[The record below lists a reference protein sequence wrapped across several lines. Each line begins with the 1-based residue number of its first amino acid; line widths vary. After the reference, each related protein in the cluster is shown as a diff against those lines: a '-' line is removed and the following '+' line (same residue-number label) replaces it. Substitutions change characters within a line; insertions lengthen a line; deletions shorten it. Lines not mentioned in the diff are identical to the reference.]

1 MPGWGGTAGTER
13 GAHAMSRVLI
23 VDDEPQLLRALSIT
37 LRAFDYEV
45 HTSTNGAEALVCAAR
60 QRLDLVILDLGLPD
74 MAGTTVIQGLRTW
87 TTVPIIVLSGR
98 TDPAAKTE
106 ALDLGADDYVTKP
119 FAMDELNARIRAALR
134 RGATE
139 PARPTAHRIG
149 DWVIDLAAHTVTGP
163 DPGRSAG
170 TPAAEPATEPAAEPA
185 AEPSSEPERPHLTPT
200 EWKLLEILLAHPGKL
215 VASTHLLTEVWGA
228 GHEHATNYL
237 RIYLWQL
244 RAKLEPVPSRPRY
257 LITEPGM
264 GYRYQP

>member
-1 MPGWGGTAGTER
+1 
-13 GAHAMSRVLI
+13 MSRVLI

-45 HTSTNGAEALVCAAR
+45 ATSSNGAEALVCAAR

-74 MAGTTVIQGLRTW
+74 MAGTTVIRELRAW

-119 FAMDELNARIRAALR
+119 FAMDELSARIRAALR

-149 DWVIDLAAHTVTGP
+149 DWVIDLAAHTVTRP
-163 DPGRSAG
+163 DPAPESAG
-170 TPAAEPATEPAAEPA
+170 
-185 AEPSSEPERPHLTPT
+185 EPERPHLTPT
-200 EWKLLEILLAHPGKL
+200 EWKLLEILLVHPGKL

-228 GHEHATNYL
+228 GYEHATNYL

>member
-1 MPGWGGTAGTER
+1 MPGRGGTAGTEH
-13 GAHAMSRVLI
+13 GAQAMSRVLI

-45 HTSTNGAEALVCAAR
+45 HTTSTGSEALDVAAR

-74 MAGTTVIQGLRTW
+74 MAGTAVIQGLRTW
-87 TTVPIIVLSGR
+87 STVPIIVLSGR
-98 TDPAAKTE
+98 ADPVAKTE

-119 FAMDELNARIRAALR
+119 FAMDELGARIRAALR
-134 RGATE
+134 RGGTE
-139 PARPTAHRIG
+139 PPRPTAHRIG
-149 DWVIDLAAHTVTGP
+149 DWVIDLGAHTITRS
-163 DPGRSAG
+163 GRVR
-170 TPAAEPATEPAAEPA
+170 AEQD
-185 AEPSSEPERPHLTPT
+185 RPHLTPT

-215 VASTHLLTEVWGA
+215 VASTQLLTEVWGT
-228 GHEHATNYL
+228 GYEHATNYL

-244 RAKLEPVPSRPRY
+244 RSKLEPVPSQPKY

>member
-1 MPGWGGTAGTER
+1 MRGRGGTAGTER

-45 HTSTNGAEALVCAAR
+45 ATSSNGAEALVCAAR

-74 MAGTTVIQGLRTW
+74 MAGTTVIRELRAW

-119 FAMDELNARIRAALR
+119 FAMDELGARIRAALR

-149 DWVIDLAAHTVTGP
+149 DWVIDLAAHTVTRP
-163 DPGRSAG
+163 DPAPESAG
-170 TPAAEPATEPAAEPA
+170 
-185 AEPSSEPERPHLTPT
+185 EPERPHLTPT
-200 EWKLLEILLAHPGKL
+200 EWKLLEILLVHPGEL
-215 VASTHLLTEVWGA
+215 VDSRHLLSQVWGI
-228 GHEHATNYL
+228 GSEHSTNYL
-237 RIYLWQL
+237 RVYLWQL
-244 RAKLEPVPSRPRY
+244 RAKLEPVPSSP
-257 LITEPGM
+257 
-264 GYRYQP
+264 